1 MSGLRIYKL
10 GRTASDILLRRT
22 SRDSVIETGELPTP
36 RTSPSGRLT
45 SFLQAQWF
53 STTSRLSTS
62 PTQSSAAVEVKPD
75 ITDIS
80 DIAEAASLSKDSVL
94 NLEHNATPNPTTSDT
109 SETVSTTTEVDAFAN
124 TTVESVSTDAA
135 VDANV
140 PANST
145 VEAASVTGTT
155 EANVS
160 ANSLLGATSIPSP
173 QLSITE
179 QILQSRIQAES
190 KSSSDGS
197 SGESSS
203 SSSDSGAKEEKTWF
217 QRHGWKLGVGVVGAY
232 GVFGGGMLFFEWGAP
247 KRDEEGNEIKD
258 EFSELPTTKQ
268 YFHRCWREMILF
280 KEMIQEPIRPKL
292 LPDPLTE
299 PYFQPPYTL
308 VLEMTGLLVHPDWT
322 YRTGWRFKKRPQVE
336 HFLQQ
341 VTTPLFEIV
350 IFTNEHAMTAYGIID
365 NLDPNG
371 YIMYR
376 LFRDST
382 NYKDGVHHKDISHL
396 NRDPKRVVVIDWDE
410 KATAL
415 QPENALKGVERWTG
429 DDGDKALM
437 DLAAFLR
444 ALAYSGVDD
453 VRTVLAHYNQQE
465 NPLAVFKENQ
475 RRLEEQ
481 QRQQQELMQTEKKTL
496 AGGAFKDLWGR
507 RR

>member
-22 SRDSVIETGELPTP
+22 SNDSFVQGTGEVHSV
-36 RTSPSGRLT
+36 RTIPSAPCGRLASLFQT
-45 SFLQAQWF
+45 YSF
-53 STTSRLSTS
+53 STSSRLSTS
-62 PTQSSAAVEVKPD
+62 PSQASVATASIEAQSSDSPEL
-75 ITDIS
+75 
-80 DIAEAASLSKDSVL
+80 ASLPNDPVPVVESNVTVDA
-94 NLEHNATPNPTTSDT
+94 NLSAKATTDANVSANPTTDASV
-109 SETVSTTTEVDAFAN
+109 TVNASA
-124 TTVESVSTDAA
+124 
-135 VDANV
+135 DANV
-140 PANST
+140 STNNATTDANVNTNST
-145 VEAASVTGTT
+145 FEA
-155 EANVS
+155 VS
-160 ANSLLGATSIPSP
+160 ANSLLGAASIPST

-197 SGESSS
+197 SGDS
-203 SSSDSGAKEEKTWF
+203 SSSDSGAKKEKQTWF
-217 QRHGWKLGVGVVGAY
+217 QRHGWKIGLGVVSGYAI
-232 GVFGGGMLFFEWGAP
+232 FGGGFLLKEWGAA
-247 KRDEEGNEIKD
+247 KRDENGEVTKD
-258 EFSELPTTKQ
+258 EFSDLPIMEQ
-268 YFHRCWREMILF
+268 YLRRCYREIILF

-308 VLEMTGLLVHPDWT
+308 VLEMTGVLVHPDWT

-350 IFTNEHAMTAYGIID
+350 IFTSEHAMTAYGIID
-365 NLDPNG
+365 NLDPQG

-382 NYKDGVHHKDISHL
+382 NYKDGVYHKDISHL
-396 NRDPKRVVVIDWDE
+396 NRDPKRVIVVDWDE
-410 KATAL
+410 TATSL
-415 QPENALKGVERWTG
+415 QPENTLKGVERWTG
-429 DDGDKALM
+429 DDNDKTLM

-453 VRTVLAHYNQQE
+453 VRTVLAHYNQHD

-475 RRLEEQ
+475 RKLEEQ
-481 QRQQQELMQTEKKTL
+481 QKQQQEMMQQEKKTL